1 MNSIINLMSNK
12 LFRIEIFEEVMILNE
27 PIEVY
32 IF

>member
-1 MNSIINLMSNK
+1 MNSIINLMSNN

>member
-27 PIEVY
+27 PIEVF